1 MPLEDFHADIKG
13 LLEEFLADPRTMS
26 LRDEFSAELH
36 LAAIVKRGKVIA
48 SATNRYGTR
57 SRFAGACRS
66 SYHAEKSVV
75 RRLGDIT
82 QLKGAD
88 MYVMRFSKNP
98 RLEGYDRFRLSKPC
112 YSCQI
117 FLEKCIREYGLRHVY
132 YTS

>member
-1 MPLEDFHADIKG
+1 MLEDFHTSIKR
-13 LLEEFLADPRTMS
+13 LVEDLMEDPRTKS

-36 LAAIVKRGKVIA
+36 LAAIVKRGKIIA
-48 SATNRYGTR
+48 TATNRYGTR

-75 RRLGDIT
+75 RELGDVT
-82 QLKGAD
+82 QLRGAD
-88 MYVMRFSKNP
+88 MFVMRFTKNR
-98 RLEGYDRFRLSKPC
+98 RLEGYDRFRCSKPC